1 MLTGWLFDVYEHPE
15 EGIVVWL
22 IGEDGG
28 RHRLRQSLPVTF
40 YAHGTSVQLRS
51 LWKYLRDQELPVELA
66 RVRRRDLFSGDL
78 DVMEIIIPKPVV
90 ALLAFFKWRR
100 AFPHITWYDTDI
112 PLALRFVAAH
122 DVFPMAKIQVEVD
135 DDNWI
140 QQITPLGSAWDLL
153 PNIPPLRILHIHPD
167 TDPARTPPQFLFAQ
181 INRKTMKIPAYPRN
195 QLAIQI
201 NAILQRH
208 DPDLVIS
215 QYGDTWL
222 FPLLIEYCQEHEVE
236 FFNPNRDPECE
247 VLQREARSF
256 FTYGQTVYRGQ
267 QTYLFGRWHIDE
279 CNAMMYGDYGLEGVL
294 EQARVTGLPI
304 QEVARK
310 SPGAGIT
317 ALQIVKA
324 LQTGILVPYQKQQ
337 AEQFKSAQQLIAGD
351 RGGLVA
357 QPIVGLHENV
367 AEIDFVSMYPSIMVN
382 FNISPETVNTQSE
395 NMQMIPELSIPI
407 DRTQEGFV
415 PQTLRPLIEKRI
427 QIKTKL
433 KKLDRRDSRYP
444 ILKARA
450 QALKWLLVVCFG
462 YLGYKNARFGRI
474 ESHMAVTAYG
484 RECLLRAKEA
494 AEDLGYR
501 VMYLYMDG
509 LWVQKVGV
517 SKTNIQPLL
526 DEILH
531 RTGLPI
537 ALEGIY
543 RWIAFLPSRVDAR
556 VPVANRYFGVFDD
569 GQIKTRGIETRRRDT
584 PPWIFKI
591 QTELLETLAR
601 LPDATWIPMVLP
613 ALVRRLAGH
622 LEDLTDQRVPIEELV
637 IAQTL
642 SRELDAYVVPSP
654 VARAA
659 RQLQEAGKEI
669 RPGQRIRFVY
679 TCGETGV
686 APWGLPDHPSRAQL
700 DTVRYRNLMLRAAHT
715 VLQPFG
721 LTEKV
726 LENWLLAKAG
736 YGASVGKIP
745 AMNELGPLFT
755 KLETGQKSIKVEFPE
770 IALAVWG
777 SSL

>member
-1 MLTGWLFDVYEHPE
+1 MLTGWLFDVYEHTE

-22 IGEDGG
+22 IGEDGQ
-28 RHRLRQSLPVTF
+28 RHGLRQSLPVMF
-40 YAHGTSVQLRS
+40 YAHGSTVQLRS
-51 LWKYLRDQELPVELA
+51 LWKYLRNQELPVELA

-78 DVMEIIIPKPVV
+78 DVMEIVIPNPVE
-90 ALLAFFKWRR
+90 AALAFYKWRK
-100 AFPHITWYDTDI
+100 AFPLITWYDTDM
-112 PLALRFVAAH
+112 PLALRFAAAH
-122 DVFPMAKIQVEVD
+122 DVFPMAKVQIEIN

-140 QQITPLGSAWDLL
+140 QQITPLDSAWDLH
-153 PNIPPLRILHIHPD
+153 PTMPPLRVLHLQPD
-167 TDPARTPPQFLFAQ
+167 TDPSRTPPKFIFAQ
-181 INRKTMKIPAYPRN
+181 LTHRIMKIPTYPLN

-208 DPDLVIS
+208 DPDLIIS

-222 FPLLIEYCQEHEVE
+222 FPLLTEYCEEHEIE
-236 FFNPNRDPECE
+236 FFNPNRDPKCE
-247 VLQREARSF
+247 VLQREAQSF

-324 LQTGILVPYQKQQ
+324 LQMGILVPYQKQQ

-357 QPIVGLHENV
+357 QPIVGLHEHV

-395 NMQMIPELSIPI
+395 NMQMIPELGIPI
-407 DRTQEGFV
+407 DRIQEGFV
-415 PQTLRPLIEKRI
+415 PITLRPLIDKRI
-427 QIKTKL
+427 QIKAKL
-433 KKLDRRDSRYP
+433 QKLDRRDCRYP
-444 ILKARA
+444 VLKARA

-501 VMYLYMDG
+501 VLYLYMDG
-509 LWVQKVGV
+509 LWVQKEGV
-517 SKTNIQPLL
+517 SKKGIQPLL
-526 DEILH
+526 DETQR

-556 VPVANRYFGVFDD
+556 VSVANRYFGVFDD
-569 GQIKTRGIETRRRDT
+569 GRIKTRGIETRRRDT
-584 PPWIFKI
+584 PPWILKI
-591 QTELLETLAR
+591 QTEIIEALTR
-601 LPDATWIPMVLP
+601 LPNATWIPMVLP
-613 ALVRRLAGH
+613 SLIKSVAKHLDDLAH
-622 LEDLTDQRVPIEELV
+622 HRIPIEDLV
-637 IAQTL
+637 ISQTL

-654 VARAA
+654 AARAA
-659 RQLQEAGKEI
+659 AQLRKAGKEI

-679 TCGETGV
+679 TCGGAGV
-686 APWGLPDHPSRAQL
+686 VAWDLLDLPSQGQL
-700 DTVRYRNLMLRAAHT
+700 DITRYRTLMLRATHT

-721 LTEKV
+721 ITEAV
-726 LENWLLAKAG
+726 LENWLLSNAG
-736 YGASVGKIP
+736 YGAPVGKIP
-745 AMNELGPLFT
+745 DISELGPLFT
-755 KLETGQKSIKVEFPE
+755 ELNPHQKSIKAQLPE
-770 IALAVWG
+770 KTLARLG
-777 SSL
+777 SSP